1 MNIGYDFGIEDKVE
15 CSNTLKTNETN
26 ETKLTELQ
34 VTCFQAMRKVETEAR
49 WTKYAQQSL
58 RRAKEQYKK
67 AVEAYERHLEATK

>member
-15 CSNTLKTNETN
+15 CSNTLKTNET
-26 ETKLTELQ
+26 TELQ
-34 VTCFQAMRKVETEAR
+34 VACFQAMRKVETEAR